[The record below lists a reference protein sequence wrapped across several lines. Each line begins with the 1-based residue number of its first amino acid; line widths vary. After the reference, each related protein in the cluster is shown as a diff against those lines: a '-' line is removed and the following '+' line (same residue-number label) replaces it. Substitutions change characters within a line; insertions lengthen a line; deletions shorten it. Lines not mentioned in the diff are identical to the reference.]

1 MELEQPIE
9 ETPQDRFQYVV
20 TVLILLVTIL
30 GASVAM
36 LQTHASVHESRAS
49 RDSMARAV
57 QLMGQL
63 QRAGQQSAYDLDVV
77 ADFTAT
83 SMDSIALQATAL
95 ELEGADQSEE
105 ATIYWE
111 RAEVVEAEAQAL
123 RNLSVLFTDPR
134 YAPKGDDLMPDLLA
148 YYADWQ
154 VPLQELL
161 AEQQDAADA
170 ANRWGDRA
178 DAYTSI
184 ATTLAVSLFLY
195 GLSLIVHSRLRYLFA
210 LVGTGIAGLTL
221 LWMLWTLVL

>member
-1 MELEQPIE
+1 MELEQSLD
-9 ETPQDRFQYVV
+9 ETPRDRFQYVV

-36 LQTHASVHESRAS
+36 LQTHASVRESQAS
-49 RDSMARAV
+49 RDSMAMAV

-63 QRAGQQSAYDLDVV
+63 QRTGQQSAYDLGVV

-83 SMDSIALQATAL
+83 SMDNIALQATAL
-95 ELEGADQSEE
+95 ELEGADQGEE

-111 RAEVVEAEAQAL
+111 RAGVVEAEAQAL

-134 YAPKGDDLMPDLLA
+134 YAPKGDDLVPDLLA

-154 VPLQELL
+154 APLQELL